1 MNYLFSYYGEIPEYV
16 LLTLNNIL
24 NIDKDANIYLATDQ
38 KIKSKNIETLNI
50 QETFLVDKLNDLNE
64 NFENLNIKSNANPLW
79 ATSLLRIYALKE
91 LKDYF
96 KINSFVHFDTDVIIY
111 KSFNDIRKNHD
122 FSTSSISITQNDIMN
137 LVFGYSYF
145 PNDESIDDLVI
156 KLDKNLLNIEVLQN
170 TYARG
175 GEIPEMRHLGIL
187 NLMYQG
193 MFSMLPTLPYENRD
207 LIFDPAGYGQYLNGT
222 HLKRGNYIF
231 KRRWISMNH
240 IVGPELKSKRIE
252 CKFNK
257 SPYVIHQNKKTELAN
272 LHVHS
277 KKISKF
283 LPKKQKNYISL

>member
-1 MNYLFSYYGEIPEYV
+1 MNYLFSYYGEIPKYV
-16 LLTLNNIL
+16 VFTLNNIL
-24 NIDKDANIYLATDQ
+24 NIDKDAVIYLATDQ
-38 KIKSKNIETLNI
+38 KIESKNIKTLNI
-50 QETFLVDKLNDLNE
+50 QETFLVDKLNVLNK
-64 NFENLNIKSNANPLW
+64 NFENLNKKSNANPLW

-96 KINSFVHFDTDVIIY
+96 KVNSFVHFDTDVIVY
-111 KSFNDIRKNHD
+111 KSFNEISKKHE
-122 FSTSSISITQNDIMN
+122 FLSSSISITQNDIMN

-145 PNDESIDDLVI
+145 PNEESIDNLVK
-156 KLDKNLLNIEVLQN
+156 KLDQNLLNIETLQN
-170 TYARG
+170 IYARG
-175 GEIPEMRHLGIL
+175 GDIPEMRHLGIL

-193 MFSMLPTLPYENRD
+193 MFSMLPILPYENRD

-252 CKFNK
+252 CQFNK
-257 SPYVIHQNKKTELAN
+257 SPYVIHQNRKTELAN

-277 KKISKF
+277 KNILKF
-283 LPKKQKNYISL
+283 LPKKQKNYIDL